1 MKKFFSKTVSAAV
14 AAAVFAAM
22 SQSANAGTLS
32 YTGAIQQYTV
42 TSSGTYHFSVA
53 GAQGGASGDGD
64 YGGDGALVSGDV
76 HLTAGTVLDIVVGG
90 QGGTGNVSEGY
101 GGGGGGGSFV
111 YVDSVNSLL
120 FAAGGGGSF
129 LDVSVSNGLA
139 TAGSQ
144 AGNGAVTFT
153 QTAVDAA
160 VPEPSSFALLG
171 IGALGMAAAAYRRR
185 RAAV

>member
-90 QGGTGNVSEGY
+90 QGHTGNV
-101 GGGGGGGSFV
+101 GGGIGGDLARGASTGAGHHT
-111 YVDSVNSLL
+111 LPPERL
-120 FAAGGGGSF
+120 TACPRLACFAYPS
-129 LDVSVSNGLA
+129 
-139 TAGSQ
+139 
-144 AGNGAVTFT
+144 AVE
-153 QTAVDAA
+153 DHH
-160 VPEPSSFALLG
+160 
-171 IGALGMAAAAYRRR
+171 RRR
-185 RAAV
+185 HERAARDLLRAPRGRRVAA